1 MKRILF
7 TSLLMLLVGLTNS
20 NAQIQYSGGSL
31 KVNGVKQK
39 NLYTLTADKWNGT
52 YYTCKDSNFFQI
64 DVTPQN
70 PRIAGTGDNV
80 VFFNTETS
88 RFNNIQVANVYN
100 YSDARAKEN
109 VQDIQTGLNTVMQL
123 HPVSYEWKYGVMQV
137 DSVLNMAPFGPLE
150 AGKSQYGFLAQDMEI
165 VLPDIVESND
175 RGFKMINYI
184 ALVPILV
191 KAVQELQSI
200 VDNQATVIEQLK
212 SGTLKQAQVASANK
226 IVQCS
231 TNNSNDQLSV
241 SMKLSPDISNAKLLI
256 SSSMGNN
263 EKSISV
269 SPDIPSVEE
278 NISSFS
284 KGVHVV
290 TLYVNNVP
298 VDSRSWIKE

>member
-88 RFNNIQVANVYN
+88 RFNNIQVASVYN

-109 VQDIQTGLNTVMQL
+109 VQEIQTGLNTVMQL
-123 HPVSYEWKYGVMQV
+123 HPVTYEWKYGVMQV
-137 DSVLNMAPFGPLE
+137 DSVQDMAPFGPLE
-150 AGKSQYGFLAQDMEI
+150 TGKSQYGFLAQDMEA

-231 TNNSNDQLSV
+231 TNNSNDQLAV

-256 SSSMGNN
+256 SSSMGDS
-263 EKSISV
+263 ERSISV
-269 SPDIPSVEE
+269 SSGSSSVKE